1 MCARRGHACALGT
14 TWVRSRSSG
23 HVEGHARAL
32 GVMRARSGSRGR
44 ALREDGPGSGVLLAQ
59 RRWHAAPR
67 LPATVCS
74 ARRGEAGGVDGL
86 LKAPWRGGPLR
97 SPWRLPGD
105 PREQDVSRLEC
116 CLPAPS
122 PGHGVASLAF
132 RRPGPCQMERR
143 CHLRPLLV
151 PTGTSAISECR
162 WSAPRTPART
172 VSDFAGSV
180 LSCVGPVGARW
191 RVQHRPG
198 PASGTVDGA
207 AAARLVVPQAASG
220 SWNGGTTGG
229 AEPWSLRR
237 EPRRGRSRV
246 GGAPAHTQVRRAS
259 CFVSAA
265 AALACGL
272 QPQDRGDCCVF
283 TLQAGAAVRS
293 ISPACRVGGFFGG
306 RVFAGP
312 DVDL

>member
-1 MCARRGHACALGT
+1 M
-14 TWVRSRSSG
+14 
-23 HVEGHARAL
+23 
-32 GVMRARSGSRGR
+32 
-44 ALREDGPGSGVLLAQ
+44 
-59 RRWHAAPR
+59 
-67 LPATVCS
+67 
-74 ARRGEAGGVDGL
+74 DGL

-122 PGHGVASLAF
+122 PGHGVASPAF

-151 PTGTSAISECR
+151 PTGTSAVSECR
-162 WSAPRTPART
+162 WSALRTPART

-198 PASGTVDGA
+198 PAGGTVDGA

-229 AEPWSLRR
+229 AEPPSSRR

-272 QPQDRGDCCVF
+272 QPQDGGTAVFSPSRQVPQCAAFPQLAGSVVSLGEESLLGLMLTCEALWKVLERARCLWMRNADSQGTRDCDCVSVCVCDITLLDAQCRG
-283 TLQAGAAVRS
+283 G
-293 ISPACRVGGFFGG
+293 
-306 RVFAGP
+306 
-312 DVDL
+312 